1 MCEVAHT
8 QLPLSVDQVPLYIS
22 QLNKVIKAI
31 TCFQS
36 VANNNNHDYDHN
48 PATLNDHTMHQI
60 IDSKISNKRKAIS
73 SYYSH

>member
-36 VANNNNHDYDHN
+36 VANNNHDYDHN